1 MACRRQVRPDGKIL
15 NTARLLFVVQRY
27 SAMLLGP
34 LVIIHLLVIMYAV
47 RNGLTADEILGRTQ
61 GSFIWSGF
69 YLLFVLAVSVH
80 APIGVRNVLNE
91 WTGLSAKSVNIVCT
105 VLALL
110 MLLTGLRAVLAVT

>member
-1 MACRRQVRPDGKIL
+1 VACRRQVRPDGKIL

-91 WTGLSAKSVNIVCT
+91 WTGLSAKSVNIVCA

>member
-1 MACRRQVRPDGKIL
+1 M
-15 NTARLLFVVQRY
+15 QRY

-91 WTGLSAKSVNIVCT
+91 WTGLSAKSVNIVCA

>member
-91 WTGLSAKSVNIVCT
+91 WTGLSAKSVNMVCA